1 MSYENYYFHSIFYYW
16 IMYIIRPFVKINET
30 NLKFV
35 YNIKFDKNVQIF
47 TSKNHVAEYVAV
59 KQQQNRS

>member
-1 MSYENYYFHSIFYYW
+1 
-16 IMYIIRPFVKINET
+16 MYIIRPFVKINET

-35 YNIKFDKNVQIF
+35 YNIKFDKNLQIF